1 MLKPEDASTWYNKAC
16 AYSLKGDKENALK
29 FLSKATD
36 LDAKCKETAKKDDDL
51 KNLWD
56 DEDFKRIVS

>member
-1 MLKPEDASTWYNKAC
+1 LALAWYNKAC
-16 AYSLKGDKENALK
+16 SYSRKGDKENALK
-29 FLSKATD
+29 NLSKAVD
-36 LDAKCKETAKKDDDL
+36 LDAKSKEKAKSDADF

>member
-1 MLKPEDASTWYNKAC
+1 MAIAWYNKAC
-16 AYSLKGDKENALK
+16 AYSLKGDKQNALK
-29 FLSKATD
+29 NLSKAIA
-36 LDAKCKETAKKDDDL
+36 LDAKYKEDAKSDANF